1 MLEWYSAHPASSEEK
16 TIIIYYYYSFEGIHW
31 YCFYI
36 DIVPCGMLQQHV
48 RTVLFSYDLWISGM
62 CNHVAEPKYPC
73 EDQTSCPCIP
83 KKAHVFNSYL
93 PFLVSDLI
101 LQENRRVDIVIL
113 GMNAV
118 ECMMVL
124 HGFHPV
130 TFSVKCY
137 LIFSFRFVD
146 TCMDQVNQGINKEE
160 AIENT
165 VKMLFASNVTT
176 MPVSEI
182 LLIL

>member
-1 MLEWYSAHPASSEEK
+1 MYLAACFSSMSGQFCLAM
-16 TIIIYYYYSFEGIHW
+16 IYES
-31 YCFYI
+31 
-36 DIVPCGMLQQHV
+36 V
-48 RTVLFSYDLWISGM
+48 RCTCSWAKIPM
-62 CNHVAEPKYPC
+62 WR
-73 EDQTSCPCIP
+73 QTSCPCIP

-146 TCMDQVNQGINKEE
+146 TCMDQVNQGMNKEE

-182 LLIL
+182 LHIL

>member
-1 MLEWYSAHPASSEEK
+1 M
-16 TIIIYYYYSFEGIHW
+16 
-31 YCFYI
+31 
-36 DIVPCGMLQQHV
+36 
-48 RTVLFSYDLWISGM
+48 
-62 CNHVAEPKYPC
+62 
-73 EDQTSCPCIP
+73 
-83 KKAHVFNSYL
+83 AHVFNSYL

-101 LQENRRVDIVIL
+101 LQENRTVDIVIL
-113 GMNAV
+113 GMNVV

-130 TFSVKCY
+130 TYSVKGF
-137 LIFSFRFVD
+137 LVFSFRFVD
-146 TCMDQVNQGINKEE
+146 TCMDQVNQGMNKEE

-182 LLIL
+182 LLISRTFQQ